1 MAEKKSIL
9 LIDDE
14 EELTSLL
21 KEQLEKQDYRVIT
34 ASDGQ
39 LGLRKYKN
47 EKFDLIITDLYM
59 PKLNGIDL
67 INSLKDMDEKKQLP
81 CPVIVI
87 SGQLEKFKAN
97 LIILENVSFLEKP
110 FDNVELLGIVDK
122 LINPGKAAINEL
134 KRKLLP
140 GEILLK
146 QGEVGNSMFW
156 ILSGKFKVT
165 QIVNGKEIV
174 LNTLRSSELV
184 GEMSLID
191 DKPRSATVTATE
203 ESEVLEIPHQ
213 KFAKVLT
220 QQPLWFKSLI
230 KNLSLRLRITN
241 QKIHLDD

>member
-1 MAEKKSIL
+1 MTEKKSIL
-9 LIDDE
+9 IVDDQE
-14 EELTSLL
+14 DLVLPL
-21 KEQLEKQDYRVIT
+21 KELLEKQDYRVVV

-39 LGLRKYKN
+39 LALRKFKN
-47 EKFDLIITDLYM
+47 EKFDLLITDLFM
-59 PKLNGIDL
+59 PKVNGIDL
-67 INSLKDMDEKKQLP
+67 IYSLKELDEKKQLP
-81 CPVIVI
+81 VPVIVI
-87 SGQLEKFKAN
+87 SGQMEKFKAQ
-97 LIILENVSFLEKP
+97 LIVLDNVSFLEKP
-110 FDNVELLGIVDK
+110 FHNDELLGIVEK
-122 LINPGKAAINEL
+122 LINPGKAAITEL
-134 KRKLLP
+134 KRKLKS

-165 QIVNGKEIV
+165 QQVSGKEVV
-174 LNTLRSSELV
+174 LNTLSSGELV

-191 DKPRSATVTATE
+191 DRPRSATVTAME

-220 QQPLWFKSLI
+220 QQPLWLKSLI